1 MNSTQDQRTTEEL
14 LSALKT
20 KATGPGDSVVS
31 AQAVIDLLLDM
42 RGDTDDPRMRD
53 EIDSVLSEIGRRP
66 NMLLIH
72 EIQEI
77 HRRLG
82 GG

>member
-1 MNSTQDQRTTEEL
+1 MNSTQDQRTSDEL
-14 LSALKT
+14 LSALKA
-20 KATGPGDSVVS
+20 KATGPADSAVS
-31 AQAVIDLLLDM
+31 AQAIIDLLLDM
-42 RGDTDDPRMRD
+42 RGDAEDPGIRD

-66 NMLLIH
+66 GMLLVC
-72 EIQEI
+72 EVQEI